1 MDASKKLEKLSK
13 DFYKEWTHRHPLVG
27 TALGAHAD
35 FDDKMP
41 DGSLERELDD
51 HKWLHRSLS
60 DFQKID
66 PKTLPLAAAVDRDL
80 AIHMIKNTLFDREE
94 LRFWEKS
101 PEAPRVIGQA
111 IFQLLSRNYAPLNV
125 RMRAIMKRL
134 ERMPK
139 YIDAS
144 KAKLRTPVKLFV
156 EIELETITR
165 LPGFFN
171 LLKDIG
177 REHLPATPQRELN
190 KLIDA
195 TQNTLEKYSDW
206 LIVDVLPDT
215 REEHAI
221 GEDTL
226 RRLLRVRG
234 IDAAPAGFLAKA
246 EEEIE
251 RIKEKQKEVARA
263 IKRKVPLEDVRDMI
277 KQAHAENFDG
287 VLRHVRE
294 AVAKGRQFTN
304 RGKFAQLPEGEQ
316 VYVIETP
323 AYLRHVLP
331 FSGYWPPARYEP
343 KHDGYV
349 WVTPGDCDS
358 DKLKEH
364 NQATLTN
371 LALRE
376 GYPGRHL
383 QMSWA
388 IKNPSLIRSVFEDP
402 TMAGAWGPYCEERAK
417 EMGYDDQPA
426 SRFMQLQNQLLAAVR
441 VIHDVRLAL
450 GKMSWEDSVESLIDH
465 MGMDRICAEA
475 ESRRYVYT
483 PGDPCAHFW
492 GRERLKELR
501 RWAKDRLE
509 ARFTESFFHTTLLKS
524 GPVPLFL
531 SRRELEHQIAEEL
544 RRPPDEHDKKHHGH
558 AAPSKGKPAKKA
570 AVARRK

>member
-13 DFYKEWTHRHPLVG
+13 DFFKEWIHRHPLTG
-27 TALGAHAD
+27 TALGLHDD

-41 DGSLERELDD
+41 EGSLEQELDD
-51 HKWLHRSLS
+51 HKWLHRMLS
-60 DFQKID
+60 EFQKID
-66 PKTLPLAAAVDRDL
+66 PKTLPLALATDRDV
-80 AIHMIKNTLFDREE
+80 ASHMIRNELFDREE
-94 LRFWEKS
+94 LRFWEKA
-101 PEAPRVIGQA
+101 PEAPRVLGQA

-139 YIDAS
+139 YIENS
-144 KAKLRTPVKLFV
+144 KTKLRTPVKLFV

-177 REHLPATPQRELN
+177 REHLPASPQRELN
-190 KLIDA
+190 KVIDQ

-206 LIVDVLPDT
+206 LIVDVLPDCK
-215 REEHAI
+215 EEHAI
-221 GEDTL
+221 GEDML

-234 IDAAPAGFLAKA
+234 VDAAPQGLATKA
-246 EEEIE
+246 EEEVE
-251 RIKEKQKEVARA
+251 RIKERQKDVAKA

-277 KQAHAENFDG
+277 KQQHAENFDG
-287 VLRHVRE
+287 VLRHIRE

-331 FSGYWPPARYEP
+331 FSGYWPPARFEP

-364 NQATLTN
+364 NQATIMS

-388 IKNPSLIRSVFEDP
+388 IKNPSPVRALYEDP
-402 TMAGAWGPYCEERAK
+402 TVAGAWGPYCEERAK
-417 EMGYDDQPA
+417 ELGYDDQPA

-441 VIHDVRLAL
+441 VMLDVRLAC
-450 GKMSWEDSVESLIDH
+450 GKIGWEDTVESLIDY

-475 ESRRYVYT
+475 EARRFVYT

-509 ARFTESFFHTTLLKS
+509 ARFTESYFHTTFLQS
-524 GPVPLFL
+524 GPIPLPL
-531 SRRELEHQIAEEL
+531 SRRELDHHITEEL
-544 RRPPDEHDKKHHGH
+544 RRPPDEDRKGHGH
-558 AAPSKGKPAKKA
+558 GAAAHAKPKTVRRVKK
-570 AVARRK
+570 

>member
-1 MDASKKLEKLSK
+1 MDASKKFEKLSK
-13 DFYKEWTHRHPLVG
+13 DLFKEWTHRRPLTG
-27 TALGAHAD
+27 TSLGLHAD
-35 FDDKMP
+35 FDDKLP
-41 DGSLERELDD
+41 EGSLETELDD
-51 HKWLHRSLS
+51 QKWLHRTLS
-60 DFQKID
+60 EVQKID
-66 PKTLPLAAAVDRDL
+66 PKDLPPALAVDREV
-80 AIHMIKNTLFDREE
+80 AVHMLRNELFDREE
-94 LRFWEKS
+94 LRTWEKA

-111 IFQLLSRNYAPLNV
+111 IFQLLSRNYAPLQQ
-125 RMRAIMKRL
+125 RMKAIMKRL
-134 ERMPK
+134 EKMPK
-139 YIDAS
+139 YIEAS
-144 KAKLRTPVKLFV
+144 KTKLRTPVKLFV

-177 REHLPATPQRELN
+177 REHMPASPQRELN
-190 KLIDA
+190 KVIDA

-206 LIVDVLPDT
+206 LIVDVLPDCK
-215 REEHAI
+215 EDHAI

-234 IDAAPAGFLAKA
+234 VDAAPAGLAARA

-251 RIKEKQKEVARA
+251 RIREKQKDVSRA
-263 IKRKVPLEDVRDMI
+263 IKRKVPLEDIRDLI
-277 KQAHAENFDG
+277 KQAHPENIDG

-316 VYVIETP
+316 AYVIETP
-323 AYLRHVLP
+323 AYLRHILP
-331 FSGYWPPARYEP
+331 FSGYWPPARFEP

-349 WVTPGDCDS
+349 WATPGDCDS

-364 NQATLTN
+364 NHASIPS

-388 IKNPSLIRSVFEDP
+388 LKNPSPVRALCED
-402 TMAGAWGPYCEERAK
+402 TAMTGSWGPYCEERAK

-441 VIHDVRLAL
+441 VIHDVRIAG
-450 GKMSWEDSVESLIDH
+450 GKMGWEDSVESLIDY

-509 ARFTESFFHTTLLKS
+509 TRFSDVFFHTALLQS
-524 GPVPLFL
+524 GPIPIALA
-531 SRRELEHQIAEEL
+531 RRELDARITEEL
-544 RRPPDEHDKKHHGH
+544 RRPPDHDDRKGHGH
-558 AAPSKGKPAKKA
+558 GAAKAKAKGKAAAAKK
-570 AVARRK
+570 K